1 MSCYGN
7 KIGGRLIMAEKKVK
21 DLMTKKPITA
31 ELPGNRTEVIN
42 KMIKHGLTGMPV
54 LKDGKLKGL
63 ITRIDFFKNPGEDQ
77 IALIYRDEQ
86 PIVTQEASVKEATEK
101 FIEYETHYIPVKNDE
116 EGCVGILTTADILP
130 YIVEKKIT
138 SPIEEVLGR
147 ECVPLYEKTPIKIAL
162 QTMSLTGIYAFP
174 VVDKETQLTGII
186 TDRDLF
192 DLSQIDGQIEKSDLG
207 LEEDEE
213 SWSWQGLKNV
223 MKLYYEES
231 KIDVPEIQVEDAMIH
246 DPLSVYN
253 QTSVSKA
260 AQMMVEKDFGQ
271 LPVVDEMENLEAM
284 LYELDLIETL
294 L

>member
-1 MSCYGN
+1 
-7 KIGGRLIMAEKKVK
+7 MAEKKVK